1 MNPAQQPQNIDRE
14 LNLISEVVT
23 KNAAGVI
30 VLPAK
35 PTPDAIAAA
44 TTMYLA
50 LTKTGKTMGLV
61 CAAVPQSD
69 MAGADKIKN
78 TLTVGGDNL
87 VISFPYKE
95 GAVDKVD
102 YNFDVE
108 NEKFNL
114 IIVPREGFP
123 KLDPKDVNY
132 SFAGGKIEFIITI
145 DSPNL
150 NTLGDIYTKNQNV
163 FSGKNIINI
172 DRHLI
177 NNNYGTINVVVK
189 TASSTSELVYKVL
202 NRMKVN
208 FDREMATN
216 LYSGIVAATNN
227 FSSYSV
233 NADTFEA
240 VATLLR
246 AGAVKKPY
254 RAPARPGMPG
264 GGMPGQPGMGM
275 NPFAQMGGM
284 NPFAPQPMQQGP
296 MQQPNRQPNR
306 AKPMA
311 QQHPQVRSEKQTRAV
326 EDVEE
331 ETGGQEGPMGGATEG
346 EDWLKPKIF
355 NDNDGLV

>member
-14 LNLISEVVT
+14 LNLISEVIA
-23 KNAAGVI
+23 KNTAGVI

-35 PTPDAIAAA
+35 PTPDAIAAG
-44 TTMYLA
+44 TSMYLA
-50 LTKTGKTMGLV
+50 LTKMGKAVGLV
-61 CAAVPQSD
+61 CSSIPQSD
-69 MAGADKIKN
+69 MAGVDKIKN
-78 TLTVGGDNL
+78 NLTVGGDNL

-114 IIVPREGFP
+114 IIVPRDGFP
-123 KLDPKDVNY
+123 KLDPKDVHY
-132 SFAGGKIEFIITI
+132 TYVGGKIEFIITL

-150 NTLGDIYTKNQNV
+150 NSLGDIYEKSQSV

-189 TASSTSELVYKVL
+189 TASSTSELVFKVL
-202 NRMKVN
+202 DRMKAE
-208 FDREMATN
+208 FDRDMATN
-216 LYSGIVAATNN
+216 LYNGIVAATNN

-254 RAPARPGMPG
+254 RPMARPGMPNA
-264 GGMPGQPGMGM
+264 QGMGM

-284 NPFAPQPMQQGP
+284 NPFAQPQGMQQGGSMQPMQNNRP
-296 MQQPNRQPNR
+296 VNRTKPVPQQ
-306 AKPMA
+306 
-311 QQHPQVRSEKQTRAV
+311 QVRSELQTRSI
-326 EDVEE
+326 DQVEE
-331 ETGGQEGPMGGATEG
+331 EVTGQEGQINNEG

-355 NDNDGLV
+355 NENDGLV

>member
-14 LNLISEVVT
+14 LNLISEIVT
-23 KNAAGVI
+23 KNSAGVI
-30 VLPAK
+30 ILPAK
-35 PTPDAIAAA
+35 PTPDAVAAA
-44 TTMYLA
+44 TSMYLA
-50 LTKTGKTMGLV
+50 LTKMGKTVGLV
-61 CAAVPQSD
+61 CSAIPESD
-69 MAGADKIKN
+69 MSGADKIKN

-132 SFAGGKIEFIITI
+132 SFAGGKIEFIVTI

-163 FSGKNIINI
+163 FNGKNIINI

-202 NRMKVN
+202 AAMKVN

-254 RAPARPGMPG
+254 RPPARPGMTNA
-264 GGMPGQPGMGM
+264 MPGM

-284 NPFAPQPMQQGP
+284 NPFAAPQ
-296 MQQPNRQPNR
+296 MQQPNRQPNQV
-306 AKPMA
+306 KPM
-311 QQHPQVRSEKQTRAV
+311 PQPTVRSEKQTRAI
-326 EDVEE
+326 ENVEE
-331 ETGGQEGPMGGATEG
+331 ETTGQEGQMDASTEG

-355 NDNDGLV
+355 NENDGLV

>member
-14 LNLISEVVT
+14 LNLISEVVS
-23 KNAAGVI
+23 KNAAGII

-50 LTKTGKTMGLV
+50 LTKMGKTMGLV
-61 CAAVPQSD
+61 CSAVPQSD
-69 MAGADKIKN
+69 MVGVDKIKN

-132 SFAGGKIEFIITI
+132 SFAGGKIEFIVTI

-163 FSGKNIINI
+163 FTGKNIINI

-202 NRMKVN
+202 AAMKVN

-240 VATLLR
+240 VAILLR

-254 RAPARPGMPG
+254 RPPARPGMPG
-264 GGMPGQPGMGM
+264 AMPGQQGMGM

-284 NPFAPQPMQQGP
+284 NPFAPQPAMQQGP
-296 MQQPNRQPNR
+296 MQMPQQANQTVNR
-306 AKPMA
+306 AKPM
-311 QQHPQVRSEKQTRAV
+311 PQPNVRSEKQTRAV
-326 EDVEE
+326 ENVEE
-331 ETGGQEGPMGGATEG
+331 ETTGQEGQMDTPEG

-355 NDNDGLV
+355 NESDGLV